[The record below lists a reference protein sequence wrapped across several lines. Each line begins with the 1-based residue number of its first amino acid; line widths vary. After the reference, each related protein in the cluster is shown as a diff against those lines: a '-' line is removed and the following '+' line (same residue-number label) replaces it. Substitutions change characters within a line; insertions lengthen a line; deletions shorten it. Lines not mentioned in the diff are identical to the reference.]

1 MSDNRSRAGQREG
14 ARVDEWRRGVRE
26 GLPYTAA
33 NFALALS
40 FGVVASEA
48 GMPPAAV
55 VTMSVLMHAGAA
67 QFAAVG
73 ILVVG
78 GGLGA
83 AVSAAALMNSR
94 FVPMG
99 FAVGSS
105 LRGGR
110 LRRAFEGQ
118 AVVTSAWVMA
128 AEPDGS
134 FQRER
139 LIGHTAIHYVG
150 WVSGTVAGVLA
161 PRLDA
166 NALGLDAV
174 FPAFFLG
181 LLFAEIRDRRRLAV
195 ALLGAAIALALVPAT
210 PPGVPVLVASAATL
224 IGLRAERPA

>member
-1 MSDNRSRAGQREG
+1 
-14 ARVDEWRRGVRE
+14 VDEWRRGIRE
-26 GLPYTAA
+26 GIPYTAA

-40 FGVVASEA
+40 FGVVASDA
-48 GMPPAAV
+48 GMPPEAV
-55 VTMSVLMHAGAA
+55 IAMSALMHAGAA

-99 FAVGSS
+99 FAVGPF
-105 LRGGR
+105 LRGGPV
-110 LRRAFEGQ
+110 RRAMEGQ

-128 AEPDGS
+128 AQPDGS

-150 WVSGTVAGVLA
+150 WVAGTVAGVLA
-161 PRLDA
+161 PPLDA
-166 NALGLDAV
+166 NAFGLDAV

-181 LLFAEIRDRRRLAV
+181 LLFAEIRDRRRAAV
-195 ALLGAAIALALVPAT
+195 AVLASAITLALIPAT
-210 PPGVPVLVASAATL
+210 APGVPVLVASTATL
-224 IGLRAERPA
+224 LGLRSFRNP

>member
-1 MSDNRSRAGQREG
+1 MSDNKSTARRREG
-14 ARVDEWRRGVRE
+14 ALVDEWGRGVRE

-33 NFALALS
+33 NFTLALS

-55 VTMSVLMHAGAA
+55 IAMSVLMHAGAA
-67 QFAAVG
+67 QFAAIG
-73 ILVVG
+73 ILVAG

-83 AVSAAALMNSR
+83 AVGAAALMNSR
-94 FVPMG
+94 FIPMG
-99 FAVGSS
+99 FAAGPS

-128 AEPDGS
+128 VQPDGS

-139 LIGHTAIHYVG
+139 LIGHAAIHYVG
-150 WVSGTVAGVLA
+150 WVTGTVAGVLA
-161 PRLDA
+161 PPLDA
-166 NALGLDAV
+166 HALGLDAV

-181 LLFAEIRDRRRLAV
+181 LLLAEIRDRRRAAV
-195 ALLGAAIALALVPAT
+195 AMLAAAIALALIPAT

-224 IGLRAERPA
+224 LGLRGYREP

>member
-1 MSDNRSRAGQREG
+1 MREG
-14 ARVDEWRRGVRE
+14 V
-26 GLPYTAA
+26 PYTAA

-40 FGVVASEA
+40 FGVVASAA

-55 VTMSVLMHAGAA
+55 IAMSVLMHAGAA

-73 ILVVG
+73 ILVAG

-83 AVSAAALMNSR
+83 AVSAAALVNSR

-110 LRRAFEGQ
+110 VRRAFEGQ
-118 AVVTSAWVMA
+118 AVVTSAWVLA
-128 AEPDGS
+128 AEPGGS

-139 LIGHTAIHYVG
+139 LIGHAAIHYAG

-161 PRLDA
+161 PPLDA

-181 LLFAEIRDRRRLAV
+181 LLFAEIRDRRRATV
-195 ALLGAAIALALVPAT
+195 ALLGGAIALALVPAT
-210 PPGVPVLVASAATL
+210 PPGVPALVASAATL
-224 IGLRAERPA
+224 IGLRPRRST